1 MNIHDY
7 RYLKW
12 SKNPSMISIGIWLVV
27 MHGSVMI
34 DDHIK
39 FKQWLNWLK
48 RYACILSVIHTKKGS
63 VFKWMMNIHDYN
75 VHTCMHSLCY
85 NAHHHIFSGTT
96 IPHPQMSRNIYTLT
110 NSWLRTFM
118 FKMSIRDQ
126 LMKWPLWSYCMHNFM
141 FMNIHLIV
149 NLKIIPIK
157 S

>member
-27 MHGSVMI
+27 MHGLVMI
-34 DDHIK
+34 HDHIK

-48 RYACILSVIHTKKGS
+48 RYVCILSVIHTKKGS
-63 VFKWMMNIHDYN
+63 AFKWMMNIHDYN
-75 VHTCMHSLCY
+75 VHTCMHSLLY

-96 IPHPQMSRNIYTLT
+96 IPYPQMSRNIYTLT
-110 NSWLRTFM
+110 NSSLRTFM
-118 FKMSIRDQ
+118 FKMSFQGSADEMYMYMQI
-126 LMKWPLWSYCMHNFM
+126 FM

-157 S
+157 C